1 MKPLNL
7 DNSPCSPISSSCVIW
22 QGPNIPCIKL
32 CTGDSI
38 TDVVYALATELCS
51 IVDAVNISTLDLS
64 CLEIT
69 TGAPTNLNE
78 LLQILVNKICELN
91 DISTSTT
98 SRNVARRGNTTCPT
112 DCVVPVAECLQTG
125 GQTTMK
131 LLDYIQLIGN
141 KICSILT
148 DISTINNSITNLTKR
163 VTILESVPPTPP
175 YVLPSV
181 TPDCTLADDTVE
193 SGIAYQLDVILEAL
207 INDDNHGYCALLSST
222 GQPSEITTAYLSQ
235 PVSGTEVAL
244 SNCSQTL
251 DEHFGID
258 WFSSPGN
265 LSQSFTDLWLTVKD
279 LRDAYKTYT
288 VVSGNSNVTVTPTTN
303 TTACG
308 PELQFSV
315 KAKGSSV
322 VAGSNITVTSN
333 EVDGN
338 TAYTIN
344 AAASNL
350 TTVSA
355 GDNVTVTSTNP
366 NPTTTNYEVKAK
378 GVTASNTSSIS
389 TTVTTVGNNFNVES
403 RVNDTGWVDL
413 LGFDWFVNSP
423 NWKPQCRRIGN
434 VVYFRG
440 AVMVPLSDGAG
451 GVINYTYSG
460 SGIDTY
466 SGSLLTSPYQG
477 TGGVN
482 IDNDG
487 AIFFNNMASVIPTSV
502 VSAGTNF
509 DSPIWSSNY
518 LTASRYF
525 KFKDATGTVSGF
537 TGILHTVCKIFI
549 YQNKGLGLQILRD
562 NEYSSTGAAT
572 NPIGTSALNTLVSRV
587 TVGELCPRW
596 IACDTCEG
604 ESFNFTDFHSAPAAA
619 LGSGNREVFYANNL
633 RFPFT
638 CDAGQP
644 INLGGFGWIQLEGMT
659 ATLAPCN
666 TDVKNTNC

>member
-7 DNSPCSPISSSCVIW
+7 DNNSCSPISSNCVIW

-38 TDVVYALATELCS
+38 TDVIYALATELCT

-69 TGAPTNLNE
+69 TGDPTNLNE
-78 LLQILVNKICELN
+78 LLQILIDKICALN
-91 DISTSTT
+91 NIPTSTT
-98 SRNVARRGNTTCPT
+98 STKRGNSTCPT

-207 INDDNHGYCALLSST
+207 INDDNHGYCALLAST

-251 DEHFGID
+251 DEHFGTD

-308 PELQFSV
+308 PELQFAV

-322 VAGSNITVTSN
+322 IAGSNITVTSN

-338 TAYTIN
+338 TAYTVN
-344 AAASNL
+344 ATSKN
-350 TTVSA
+350 TTVVA
-355 GDNVTVTSTNP
+355 GDNITVAENTSNPNNTIYTVTGKEAIVTASTATNNTVTVT
-366 NPTTTNYEVKAK
+366 PTTSGNDTTYELYSKYGLDMLTVGWSMGNGKYGSWMDIPGAFQEPTVCTAPQYFTPTLYGLADNSNTQIMIKPNYIQTTAALGPNANKNVMMVNYGSTPTSYVQQAAFDAVGNTFATVNVLAGTITIKEAGVYYMAAYIHLKPGLCSGGGGGEGKSYWMNDYTLNLPVVITGGGSGVVAVPQK
-378 GVTASNTSSIS
+378 KFGTFGLGIIPNNDTDVYVANYQPIISGVTTQIDIS
-389 TTVTTVGNNFNVES
+389 TSRTAFIGQDSVFRLSVLNVS
-403 RVNDTGWVDL
+403 DRNYNPQPLTGSDGMSITL
-413 LGFDWFVNSP
+413 I
-423 NWKPQCRRIGN
+423 K
-434 VVYFRG
+434 
-440 AVMVPLSDGAG
+440 LSDG
-451 GVINYTYSG
+451 
-460 SGIDTY
+460 
-466 SGSLLTSPYQG
+466 
-477 TGGVN
+477 
-482 IDNDG
+482 
-487 AIFFNNMASVIPTSV
+487 F
-502 VSAGTNF
+502 
-509 DSPIWSSNY
+509 
-518 LTASRYF
+518 
-525 KFKDATGTVSGF
+525 
-537 TGILHTVCKIFI
+537 
-549 YQNKGLGLQILRD
+549 
-562 NEYSSTGAAT
+562 
-572 NPIGTSALNTLVSRV
+572 LNL
-587 TVGELCPRW
+587 
-596 IACDTCEG
+596 
-604 ESFNFTDFHSAPAAA
+604 
-619 LGSGNREVFYANNL
+619 
-633 RFPFT
+633 
-638 CDAGQP
+638 
-644 INLGGFGWIQLEGMT
+644 
-659 ATLAPCN
+659 
-666 TDVKNTNC
+666 